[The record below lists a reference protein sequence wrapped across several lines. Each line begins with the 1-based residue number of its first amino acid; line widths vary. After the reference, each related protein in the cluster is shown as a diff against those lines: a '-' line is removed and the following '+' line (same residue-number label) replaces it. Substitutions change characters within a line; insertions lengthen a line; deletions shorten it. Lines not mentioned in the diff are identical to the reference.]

1 MTRQATPRF
10 IALDIFKGMAA
21 CFMITVN
28 TPGDFG
34 KVFAPLNRTG
44 WNGCTSTDRR
54 LGADK
59 LEILMRSED
68 GSIGQG

>member
-1 MTRQATPRF
+1 
-10 IALDIFKGMAA
+10 
-21 CFMITVN
+21 MITVN

-44 WNGCTSTDRR
+44 WNGCTSTR

-68 GSIGQG
+68 GSIGRG